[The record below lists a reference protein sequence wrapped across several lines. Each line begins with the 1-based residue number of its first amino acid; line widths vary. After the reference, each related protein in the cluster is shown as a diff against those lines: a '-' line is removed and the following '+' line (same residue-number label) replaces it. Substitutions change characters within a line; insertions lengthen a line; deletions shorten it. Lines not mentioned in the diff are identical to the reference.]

1 MKLTSTVGNKEYC
14 LACKQGVL
22 DIFGTQSFHASDW
35 SRSTACKDL
44 NFNNLYF
51 TKIFQVSLL
60 CQWYLTKLVGEIF
73 LGTSGTSESCHESV
87 MFWGFPVN
95 QVIQDNQDNHDN
107 QYNHDNQDN
116 HHNNNNHDNHD
127 NQVSLAHLWVLF
139 GVITYVASC

>member
-1 MKLTSTVGNKEYC
+1 
-14 LACKQGVL
+14 
-22 DIFGTQSFHASDW
+22 
-35 SRSTACKDL
+35 
-44 NFNNLYF
+44 
-51 TKIFQVSLL
+51 
-60 CQWYLTKLVGEIF
+60 
-73 LGTSGTSESCHESV
+73 

-139 GVITYVASC
+139 GVIKFF

>member
-1 MKLTSTVGNKEYC
+1 
-14 LACKQGVL
+14 
-22 DIFGTQSFHASDW
+22 
-35 SRSTACKDL
+35 
-44 NFNNLYF
+44 
-51 TKIFQVSLL
+51 
-60 CQWYLTKLVGEIF
+60 
-73 LGTSGTSESCHESV
+73 

-139 GVITYVASC
+139 GVIFIQGRGQKKLNEWQVQCACLSLLKNKTELADLTHTQVI